1 MRRIPSE
8 KWILVT
14 ITVLM
19 FQSWGAPAPGANVTV
34 NVLDQVKV
42 RSEQVTLGEI
52 AEIEGEGGAVVEK
65 LKAVVIGKSP
75 LPGEVREFSASYIE
89 AKLKQSDIDLSQ
101 LTLALPEKVKV
112 VGEAYEVP
120 PQKIEEMVK
129 NFILQK
135 GPWDPT
141 EISLTVSPLKDIN
154 LTPGKITYEIIPPKK
169 EDYRGTTNLL
179 VLFMVN
185 GKVEKKVW
193 VNVQIEV
200 SRDVV
205 VSTHSLSRHSII
217 TQDDLR
223 LEKMNLADVPP
234 DVVTDPLEI
243 IGMRTKRVVDAH
255 LPFCISFLEMPPVV
269 KRGDLVTIVAETDA
283 IKITTQGVVIENGG
297 KGDMVRVVNT
307 SSKRELFARVKDSKT
322 VEVDF

>member
-1 MRRIPSE
+1 MKRIPRE

-14 ITVLM
+14 VTVLM
-19 FQSWGAPAPGANVTV
+19 FQLGGVPSPWAKVTV
-34 NVLDQVKV
+34 NVVDQVKV

-141 EISLTVSPLKDIN
+141 EVSLTVSPLKGIN

-200 SRDVV
+200 SREVV
-205 VSTHSLSRHSII
+205 VSTHLLSRHSII

-255 LPFCISFLEMPPVV
+255 LPLCISFLEMPPVV

>member
-1 MRRIPSE
+1 
-8 KWILVT
+8 
-14 ITVLM
+14 
-19 FQSWGAPAPGANVTV
+19 V
-34 NVLDQVKV
+34 NVVDQVKV

-112 VGEAYEVP
+112 VGEASEVSS
-120 PQKIEEMVK
+120 QKIEEMVRH
-129 NFILQK
+129 FLLTRI
-135 GPWDPT
+135 PWDPQQVS
-141 EISLTVSPLKDIN
+141 IKVSPMKDVT
-154 LTPGKITYEIIPPKK
+154 LPPGKLTYEIIPPKK

-200 SRDVV
+200 SREVV

-217 TQDDLR
+217 SQDDLR

-255 LPFCISFLEMPPVV
+255 LPLCISFLEMPPVV